1 MAAGLGAL
9 QGVTEFLP
17 ISSSGHLSL
26 AQAWLGVDLSAV
38 GHRFNIVVH
47 AGTLV
52 AVLWEYRRDLVA
64 LIRGVLGGEPA
75 ARGLFVALVVATL
88 PLGLALVPAI
98 EGAVLAVE
106 SRPQW
111 IGVSLWVTAILLAF
125 AHFQRPRPRIGEARR
140 SLEGRASTGADEEA
154 PGPVG
159 ALVIGLFQL
168 LAITPGISRSGSTIA
183 AGLGLGLSRVA
194 AARFSFLLSI
204 PAILGAT
211 AKESLA
217 IAQEPATATI
227 DWTVYALGFAVSLAV
242 GLLSLRLLVHLLV
255 RVGLLPFVPYLIVAG
270 AAAIVAGG

>member
-26 AQAWLGVDLSAV
+26 AQSWLGVDLSAA

-52 AVLWEYRRDLVA
+52 AVLWAYRRDLVD
-64 LIRGVLGGEPA
+64 LVRGVLGGQAA
-75 ARGLFVALVVATL
+75 ARRLFVALVIGTL

-98 EGAVLAVE
+98 EGAVMTVE
-106 SRPQW
+106 ARPAL
-111 IGVSLWVTAILLAF
+111 IGVSLWVTALLLTF
-125 AHFQRPRPRIGEARR
+125 AHFYRPRARAQAQARPGDAAAEAETPRP
-140 SLEGRASTGADEEA
+140 GA
-154 PGPVG
+154 

-168 LAITPGISRSGSTIA
+168 LAITPGISRAGSTIA

-194 AARFSFLLSI
+194 AARFSFLLSV
-204 PAILGAT
+204 PAILGAS
-211 AKESLA
+211 AKEALA
-217 IAQEPATATI
+217 IAREPAGAATI
-227 DWTVYALGFAVSLAV
+227 DATVYALGFAVSLGI

-255 RVGLLPFVPYLIVAG
+255 RVGLLPFVPYLLVAG
-270 AAAIVAGG
+270 AAAILAG